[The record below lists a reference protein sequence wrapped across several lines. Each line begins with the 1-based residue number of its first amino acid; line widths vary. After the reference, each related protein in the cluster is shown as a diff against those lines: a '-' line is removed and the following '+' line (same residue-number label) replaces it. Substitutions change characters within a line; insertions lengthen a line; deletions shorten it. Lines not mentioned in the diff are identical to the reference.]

1 MFVRFEVKNY
11 RSFNSQQ
18 KFSLVKTKKTKD
30 NELLNNV
37 FYPENNKD
45 FALLKSG
52 VIYGANASGKSNFLK
67 ALLAMKKVITASSQH
82 GNKLPLTPFKLNSES
97 ILQPSEFEITFI
109 GKDIQG
115 EDIRYQYGFSANA
128 VQVFDEWLF
137 AFPNGHAQKWFERI
151 WNSSN
156 ENYEWKFSSFL
167 KGKKQIW
174 QEATRPNALFLS
186 TSVQLNSEQ
195 LKPVFDWFSDTLQFG
210 ESNDFYPVYTAELC
224 TKEQKTEVMKFLR
237 AADLNIQDISVETK
251 EFSASELP
259 DDMPEVLRDI
269 ISKELNGAKRFDL
282 KTIHLDND
290 GRQILFEFEEESDGT
305 QKIFSL
311 VGPILDVLNKGNVL
325 CVDELNTNLH
335 PKLVEFL
342 IGLFHNPK
350 TNAKNAQLIFT
361 THETSILNQEIFR
374 RDQVWFCERNEF
386 QESMLYPLSDFSPKK
401 GKENL
406 ELGYLSGRY
415 GALPFID
422 FLY

>member
-1 MFVRFEVKNY
+1 
-11 RSFNSQQ
+11 
-18 KFSLVKTKKTKD
+18 
-30 NELLNNV
+30 
-37 FYPENNKD
+37 
-45 FALLKSG
+45 
-52 VIYGANASGKSNFLK
+52 
-67 ALLAMKKVITASSQH
+67 MKKVITDSSQH